1 MRLFL
6 AFDLPEPQ
14 KARVEALVEGL
25 RPRIDAKWTRAEGRH
40 VTLVFLGE
48 TDAVKV
54 PALCRAIDRVAAK
67 HAPHTLYVAGAGTFG
82 AASHPRVLWLGLDG
96 ALDAARALQ
105 AELQA
110 ALEVVDEHG
119 GWAPHLTLARSK
131 HPRGD
136 AALTDAAKALSE
148 ERFAPFTVDG
158 VVLYE
163 SRGGRYF
170 EVHVAKLRG

>member
-14 KARVEALVEGL
+14 KARVEALVEAL
-25 RPRIDAKWTRAEGRH
+25 RSRVEAKWTRAEGRH

-48 TDAVKV
+48 TDAAKV
-54 PALCRAIDRVAAK
+54 PALTAAIDGVAAR
-67 HAPHTLYVAGAGTFG
+67 HAPHTLHVAGAGTFG
-82 AASHPRVLWLGLDG
+82 AAAHPRVLWLGLDG
-96 ALDAARALQ
+96 DLGAATALQ

-110 ALEVVDEHG
+110 ALAVVDEHG
-119 GWAPHLTLARSK
+119 GWAPHLTLARAK

-136 AALTDAAKALSE
+136 AALADAAKALDG
-148 ERFAPFTVDG
+148 ERFAPFPVDE
-158 VVLYE
+158 VVLFE

-170 EVHVAKLRG
+170 PLHVAKLRG